1 MTATQLLEIHGAQK
15 AFGGLMAVSDVS
27 FTARPGEIIGLIGPN
42 GSGKTTL
49 INLIS
54 GMLAMDR
61 GAIRLGGTEITGLP
75 AHRLARAGIA
85 RTFQLVRVLGD
96 MTALENVL
104 AGMICRKG
112 VDWRGAAEAEAAM
125 LLRRVGLAGREDTL
139 AADLP
144 YGDQKRVELAR
155 ALALRPRLLLLDEW
169 LAGLSAAELNEG
181 IDLIASL
188 GGGETAVI
196 MVEHVM
202 SAIHSLCGRCLVM
215 NNGVLIADGPTAE
228 VMADAHVV
236 AAYLGEDD
244 A

>member
-112 VDWRGAAEAEAAM
+112 VDWRGAAEAEAAT

-155 ALALRPRLLLLDEW
+155 ALALRPRLLLLDE
-169 LAGLSAAELNEG
+169 
-181 IDLIASL
+181 
-188 GGGETAVI
+188 
-196 MVEHVM
+196 
-202 SAIHSLCGRCLVM
+202 
-215 NNGVLIADGPTAE
+215 
-228 VMADAHVV
+228 
-236 AAYLGEDD
+236 
-244 A
+244 

>member
-1 MTATQLLEIHGAQK
+1 MTATELLEIRGAQK
-15 AFGGLMAVSDVS
+15 AFGGLVAVRDVS
-27 FTARPGEIIGLIGPN
+27 FTARRGEVIGLIGPN

-61 GAIRLGGTEITGLP
+61 GAISLAGAEMTGQP

-85 RTFQLVRVLGD
+85 RTFQLVRVIGE
-96 MTALENVL
+96 MTALENVMS
-104 AGMICRKG
+104 GMICREG
-112 VDWRGAAEAEAAM
+112 MDWCGAAEREASE
-125 LLRRVGLAGREDTL
+125 LLRRVGLAGKDNTL

-155 ALALRPRLLLLDEW
+155 ALALRPQLLLLDEW
-169 LAGLSAAELNEG
+169 LAGLSAAELHGG

-188 GGGETAVI
+188 AEGNTTVI

-202 SAIHSLCGRCLVM
+202 PAIHSLCGRCLVM

-228 VMADAHVV
+228 VMAQPHVV
-236 AAYLGEDD
+236 AAYLGEDH